1 VWLTA
6 SSCCPLH
13 AINTLL
19 PSRSHASLAGWTS
32 PVTGQTVKAIA
43 FFFSRA
49 CSVRRLYLASLGN
62 INRREKLVSKRK
74 RPASGSRR
82 LELQLSLPLNSHQ
95 KRPRLG
101 PCYDD
106 LCLLRQG
113 NPLPIFKTRRRTYLT
128 FNLDRNSHVA
138 LAWLCLGG
146 THDPEVGER
155 CWHGCVLL
163 PPFVFDTRLD
173 PNRFSTNLMR
183 ATVLS
188 SLTEKINA
196 ASLSCLRLPLRF
208 LRSSLLFYS
217 AECSLSLSLPH
228 MIGCR
233 VGPQA

>member
-1 VWLTA
+1 
-6 SSCCPLH
+6 
-13 AINTLL
+13 
-19 PSRSHASLAGWTS
+19 
-32 PVTGQTVKAIA
+32 
-43 FFFSRA
+43 
-49 CSVRRLYLASLGN
+49 VRRLYLASLGN

-146 THDPEVGER
+146 THDPELGER
-155 CWHGCVLL
+155 CWHGCVL
-163 PPFVFDTRLD
+163 PAK
-173 PNRFSTNLMR
+173 
-183 ATVLS
+183 AT
-188 SLTEKINA
+188 A
-196 ASLSCLRLPLRF
+196 AV
-208 LRSSLLFYS
+208 LRSEFATYGRQPASCWCGRRAS
-217 AECSLSLSLPH
+217 
-228 MIGCR
+228 GG
-233 VGPQA
+233 VGVGAS